1 MRFENVSV
9 PEIYKTSADF
19 RFFLKWF
26 ALALTRIKFD
36 TENLIDLFD
45 PMRCPEKLL
54 WMLGDTIGF
63 KYDDR
68 LPASY
73 NRLVMMYFMSMI
85 RNRGSRDGI
94 TLAAEVNLAQ
104 YNILKYG
111 EESDI
116 LNNRLED
123 TSIPINAVYVTHNV
137 EQGYIDIVYFT
148 TKSEP
153 IDACLEYVRPLG
165 MYLFQHSGARTDA
178 RTKISVDARLTNT
191 NDIGI
196 SIGPTHVGH
205 YRRADYA
212 RMQRSE
218 DDPRH
223 GVYYRNKKHE
233 KVTDAE
239 INPGERAMFSL
250 QMSNNEHI
258 VASLIDPIF
267 ALGRNPV
274 DVTYHYPEPF
284 IKSEQPEWNLRYDRD
299 KEIEVDKGD
308 VYTVEKDD
316 PGTIVKPNPRVEKV
330 MHQIGDAIA
339 LPNGSYTKRI
349 EETDSPTVET

>member
-148 TKSEP
+148 TKPEP
-153 IDACLEYVRPLG
+153 VDACLEYVRPLG

-178 RTKISVDARLTNT
+178 RTKISIDARLTNT

-205 YRRADYA
+205 YRRDDYA
-212 RMQRSE
+212 RMQRSK

-223 GVYYRNKKHE
+223 GVYYRNKKYE
-233 KVTDAE
+233 KDTDAK
-239 INPGERAMFSL
+239 IDPGKRAMFSL
-250 QMSNNEHI
+250 QMSNNEHV

-267 ALGRNPV
+267 ALGYNPV

-316 PGTIVKPNPRVEKV
+316 PGTTVKPNPRVENV

-339 LPNGSYTKRI
+339 LPDGSYTKRI
-349 EETDSPTVET
+349 EETDSPTIEG